1 MTGKLAGSE
10 QAHED
15 MKKKFW
21 HQTDESLV
29 AQIENQ
35 LRAAVSSYEA
45 DPQLLREHANQE
57 ESFRTGGYAKRQVL
71 ELVQNAADALLRHD
85 SRGKVAVVLTDDALY
100 CANEGRPFDEAGIDA
115 VTHAYI
121 SDKRGDE
128 IGRFGLGFKSILA
141 ITSNAQI
148 LSQSVSFEFNSIA
161 AQQALRSVSVPG
173 QRTPKFRIPT
183 VFDASA
189 AMISDTV
196 LAELASW
203 ASTIIK
209 MPLDGGQ
216 ESLATQIREF
226 PTEFL
231 LFANTVSAL
240 VMEDRRTTT
249 ELYQHEHLCQ
259 KLDNNEFNL
268 HRPSKKA
275 ERWLVV
281 EHMHRPS
288 SAALQVAAETV
299 ARAEIKIAYAA
310 PLDVAMAG
318 RLGSFWAYYP
328 LDEQT
333 TAWGIFNAPWAV
345 NDDRTSMLYNKYN
358 EEILDVFVDI
368 FLDAAP
374 RFRTKEDPAR
384 HLDYLPS
391 RAREFRGYGDEILTT
406 RVPYRSRSA
415 ALIPDS
421 QGTLSKSDSLRVLSF
436 DESWQGR
443 EPGAKMHALWQSSPH
458 TDSQVPH
465 WTCFTSGTRY
475 LRLRELFL
483 DDSVTSGPDGRQ
495 TYPGVD
501 FIGLATWLTEL
512 GTSGDLNY
520 ASSAL
525 RIASNIPDVAA
536 RNRAYE
542 ARIVPTAEGFVRISD
557 SKTVFLPANDY
568 PPINGLTTVSAIF
581 LAKPENRS
589 ILEKLGF
596 KEVAP
601 ESAIGALLSQCDDET
616 TAAKWEQLWDMF
628 LDISERQSETI
639 LKRHISLGGMIKVM
653 TLAGSW
659 QPAERV
665 VNSEVTGVTIKDPAR
680 ALDPSFHSRPLA
692 EAAGVITG
700 VDSRYPVI
708 EEEIFAEYRSWAE
721 REYRRQLPK
730 RPASEA
736 LSARFVD
743 EYAPGPISIFLE
755 FDPETEMKGLGAWT
769 AQILKAGTGPEEWA
783 FRYDRDIPAAMVLAP
798 DIWAAREFGLIDTLW
813 GHRRPSAA
821 LSPALT
827 EYTRYLPVS
836 LEPSARKLR
845 LVDNLDQMPL
855 ETWLEFLERDH
866 PVTIANSRD
875 HETLCHLISSALLA
889 LTGAGKRPS
898 LIPAVVNGAVRK
910 ARASDV
916 YVACEPEELDYLQT
930 GERPYIYCPN
940 AQHRDIILAGSDCRL
955 ASEAISFA
963 LNVSEPNDAEA
974 IGDVFLGLRDFV
986 SRAVLETDLVRCA
999 GLARRV
1005 ITPDGT
1011 KDRPAQFALEGGV
1024 MYVVDSATD
1033 HDVLESISLEF
1044 ESELAS
1050 RDIDDILRQRDRA
1063 AVQELRTASLACSTD
1078 QARLELLVGT
1088 KNLRTKLPS
1097 GLLAALNALGADT
1110 SESAIPKIFLD
1121 VHGSDALKELSDDL
1135 AAKSLV
1141 IPQNWAGSSSAKKF
1155 VRDLGFDAQFA
1166 GEREATIPNSE
1177 LVLGRPGLKPLHDY
1191 QESASEEIRKIL
1203 RTEGGSSGKA
1213 MIELPTG
1220 AGKTRVAVESIVKS
1234 FLAEEIQGPILW
1246 IAPTAELCEQAFQC
1260 WSEVWRE
1267 FSDERALLIGRL
1279 WSKHDVSE
1287 PDTNLSVII
1296 VTDAKLDT
1304 SIVNNPNYDWLA
1316 IPTAVIVDEAHVA
1329 GESQRYTRIFTWL
1342 GVDGRHHSRPLL
1354 GLSATPF
1361 KGRKP
1366 EATDRLAARFGRN
1379 LVNSLGD
1386 DPIAELQ
1393 KRGVLSRVTRQ
1404 VLDGTNIE
1412 LDQKELN
1419 AVAQFNKLSATVLA
1433 KIEADEERTTRIIDH
1448 VVQLP
1453 EDWPV
1458 LIFTSSVLSAQI
1470 SAALLRS
1477 MNISAASISGTT
1489 RPQERRRITNSFR
1502 RGDTRVLVN
1511 CDVLTQGFDAP
1522 LVRALYIARPT
1533 LSPGLYMQMVGR
1545 GLRGRLNG
1553 GSDEC
1558 LIVDLQDS
1566 ITNLGRNLAYRDYE
1580 QFWNG
1585 SN

>member
-1 MTGKLAGSE
+1 M
-10 QAHED
+10 HEGIETQN
-15 MKKKFW
+15 W
-21 HQTDESLV
+21 QNTNNSLV
-29 AQIENQ
+29 VQIEHQ
-35 LRAAVSSYEA
+35 LHAAVSAYKA
-45 DPQLLREHANQE
+45 DPKLIREHANQE

-71 ELVQNAADALLRHD
+71 ELVQNAADALLRHAR
-85 SRGKVAVVLTDDALY
+85 RGKVAVILTDEALY

-141 ITSNAQI
+141 ITNNAQV
-148 LSQSVSFEFNSIA
+148 LSRSVSFEFNSMV
-161 AQQALRSVSVPG
+161 AQRALASVSSPG
-173 QRTPKFRIPT
+173 QQTPKFRIPT
-183 VFDASA
+183 LVDAPA
-189 AMISDTV
+189 AMNSDPV

-209 MPLDGGQ
+209 MPLNGGHD
-216 ESLATQIREF
+216 SLATQIRSF

-249 ELYQHEHLCQ
+249 EIYRHEHLCK
-259 KLDNNEFNL
+259 KLDNNEFTL
-268 HRPSKKA
+268 LRPSKKS

-288 SAALQVAAETV
+288 SSALQVAGETV

-310 PLDVAMAG
+310 PLDVSMAG

-328 LDEQT
+328 MDEQT

-345 NDDRTSMLYNKYN
+345 NDDRTSMLSNKYN
-358 EEILDVFVDI
+358 EEILDIFVDI
-368 FLDAAP
+368 FLDASP
-374 RFRTKEDPAR
+374 RFRTKDDPAR

-415 ALIPDS
+415 ALIPNS
-421 QGTLSKSDSLRVLSF
+421 HGTLSKSDSFRALSF

-443 EPGAKMHALWQSSPH
+443 EPGAQMHAMWQSAPH
-458 TDSQVPH
+458 TDIQVPH
-465 WTCFTSGTRY
+465 WTCFTSSTRY

-483 DDSVTSGPDGRQ
+483 DDSTAFNLESRP
-495 TYPGVD
+495 TYTDVD

-512 GTSGDLNY
+512 GAAGELKY

-536 RNRAYE
+536 RNRAYD
-542 ARIVPTAEGFVRISD
+542 ARIVPTDQGFVRIAD
-557 SKTVFLPANDY
+557 NKTVFLPAKDY
-568 PPINGLTTVSAIF
+568 PRIDGITTVLDEF
-581 LAKPENRS
+581 LADLDNRV
-589 ILEKLGF
+589 LLQKLGF
-596 KEVAP
+596 REVSP
-601 ESAIGALLSQCDDET
+601 QSAIEALLSHCDEDTLEE
-616 TAAKWEQLWDMF
+616 KWEQLWDKF
-628 LDISERQSETI
+628 LDISERESETI
-639 LKRHISLGGMIKVM
+639 LKRHISQGGMIKVM
-653 TLAGSW
+653 TLAGAW
-659 QPAERV
+659 RPAEKV
-665 VNSEVTGVTIKDPAR
+665 INADATGVAIKDSAR
-680 ALDPSFHSRPLA
+680 ALDISFHSRTLA
-692 EAAGVITG
+692 KAAGVITG

-708 EEEIFAEYRSWAE
+708 EEEVFAEYRAWAE

-743 EYAPGPISIFLE
+743 EYAPGPISVFLE

-769 AQILKAGTGPEEWA
+769 AQILRAGTGLDQWA
-783 FRYDRDIPAAMVLAP
+783 FRYDRDMPAAMVLAP
-798 DIWAAREFGLIDTLW
+798 DVWAVREFGLLDTLW

-827 EYTRYLPVS
+827 EYASYLPVS

-845 LVDNLDQMPL
+845 LVDNLSEVPR

-866 PVTIANSRD
+866 PVKISNPRD

-889 LTGAGKRPS
+889 LKVEGKRPS
-898 LIPAVVNGAVRK
+898 LIPAVVAGAVRK
-910 ARASDV
+910 VRTSDV
-916 YVACEPEELDYLQT
+916 YVACEPEELEYLQT

-940 AQHRDIILAGSDCRL
+940 AQYREILLNESDCRL

-974 IGDVFLGLRDFV
+974 IGDVFLGLRDFAT
-986 SRAVLETDLVRCA
+986 RAVLETDLVRCA

-1011 KDRPAQFALEGGV
+1011 MDRPVLCALESGV
-1024 MYVVDSATD
+1024 LYVVDSATD

-1044 ESELAS
+1044 ESELTS
-1050 RDIDDILRQRDRA
+1050 RDIDDILRQRDHA

-1078 QARLELLVGT
+1078 QNRLELLVGT

-1121 VHGSDALKELSDDL
+1121 VHGSDSLKELSDDL
-1135 AAKSLV
+1135 AARSLI

-1155 VRDLGFDAQFA
+1155 VRDLGFNPRFA
-1166 GEREATIPNSE
+1166 GEREASIPNSE

-1203 RTEGGSSGKA
+1203 RTEGSAAGKA

-1246 IAPTAELCEQAFQC
+1246 IAPSAELCEQAFQC

-1287 PDTNLSVII
+1287 PETNLSVII
-1296 VTDAKLDT
+1296 ATDAKLDT

-1342 GVDGRHHSRPLL
+1342 GVDGRHHDRPLL

-1393 KRGVLSRVTRQ
+1393 RRGVLSRVTRE

-1433 KIEADEERTTRIIDH
+1433 KIEADEKRTTRIIDH

-1477 MNISAASISGTT
+1477 LNVSAESISGTT
-1489 RPQERRRITNSFR
+1489 RPHERRRITNSFR

-1585 SN
+1585 TN